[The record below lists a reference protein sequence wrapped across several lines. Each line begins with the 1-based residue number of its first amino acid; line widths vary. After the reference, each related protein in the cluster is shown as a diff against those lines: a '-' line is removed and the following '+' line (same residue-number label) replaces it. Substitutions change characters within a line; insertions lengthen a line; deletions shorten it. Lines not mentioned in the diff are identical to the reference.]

1 MPFYEFKCKGC
12 KNVVE
17 ALVDMDKDDLWMDE
31 HECIIC
37 DKDGRRKQHGWTRL
51 ISAPARTV
59 TLWGDETGKYGVNG
73 MYSSALGRRVTN
85 KREEERI
92 CRKMGY
98 VNAND
103 LPKDFVDNK
112 IQSQL
117 AEDQHF
123 ENLNSAYKKKVE
135 EYGSTYGGTMKAI
148 CEVLPAK
155 EMLKQADEREA
166 KT

>member
-1 MPFYEFKCKGC
+1 MPFYEYQCKGC
-12 KNVVE
+12 KNIVE
-17 ALVDMDKDDLWMDE
+17 ALVEMGKGDLWMDD
-31 HECIIC
+31 HECAIC
-37 DKDGRRKQHGWTRL
+37 DADGRRKQHGWSRL

-85 KREEERI
+85 KREEEAI

-103 LPKDFVDNK
+103 LPQGFVDNK

-123 ENLNSAYKKKVE
+123 ENLNSAYKKKVK

-155 EMLKQADEREA
+155 EMLKQSDEREA

>member
-1 MPFYEFKCKGC
+1 MPFYEFK
-12 KNVVE
+12 NIVE
-17 ALVDMDKDDLWMDE
+17 ALVDMDGDDLWMEE
-31 HECIIC
+31 HDCSIC
-37 DKDGRRKQHGWTRL
+37 DRDGRRKQHGWQRL

-59 TLWGDETGKYGVNG
+59 SLWGDETGKYGVNG
-73 MYSSALGRRVTN
+73 MYSQALGRTVTN

-117 AEDQHF
+117 AEDVKY
-123 ENLNSAYKKKVE
+123 EKLNNAYKKKVV
-135 EYGSTYGGTMKAI
+135 EYGSTYGGTIRAI
-148 CEVLPAK
+148 TEVLPAK
-155 EMLKQADEREA
+155 EMLKEADQREA